1 MSDALCIVSVVRDF
15 EMYDRL
21 VRNNPNNAGAEFLP
35 FDNNAENKT
44 IPVRYNSFLNSYDY
58 SKEAWFVFCH
68 EDFQFLEPLSGK
80 LPTLDKGVIYGVFG
94 AKLRVPGV
102 GLQIDSNK
110 DGSDMSFRGSPVSKP
125 TTVDTIDCACLIVHS
140 SLVVKYGLRFDENLT
155 YDLYTEDF
163 GIAAQERYGIVT
175 KVLPIR
181 SHHYSYG
188 NVVQRFHDQLKY
200 LNEKYADVSRVYV
213 TTTCYAIG
221 NAARLPSVTTL
232 INSKRRIPLRW
243 LFYKKVSHK
252 GKLVI
257 KVLGIPVWGK
267 IKYSMSEWHQILPQR
282 KPFVL

>member
-1 MSDALCIVSVVRDF
+1 MIFVSVVRDF
-15 EMYDRL
+15 AMYDRL
-21 VRNNPNNAGAEFLP
+21 VRNNPSNAGAEFVA

-44 IPVRYNSFLNSYDY
+44 IPVRYNSFLDSYDY

-68 EDFQFLEPLSGK
+68 EDFQFLEPIAPK
-80 LPTLDKGVIYGVFG
+80 LESLDKGTIYGVFG

-110 DGSDMSFRGSPVSKP
+110 DGSDMSFRGAPVSGP

-140 SLVVKYGLRFDENLT
+140 SLVAKFGLRFDENLT

-163 GIAAQERYGIVT
+163 VIAAKEQYGIDT

-188 NVVQRFHDQLKY
+188 NVVQRFHDQLRY
-200 LNEKYADVSRVYV
+200 LNDKFATASRVYV

-221 NAARLPSVTTL
+221 NASGLQAVTDL
-232 INSKRRIPLRW
+232 INSRHRIPRKW
-243 LFYKKVSHK
+243 LFYRKVSHA
-252 GKLVI
+252 GRVTV
-257 KVLGIPVWGK
+257 KVLGIPVVSLK
-267 IKYSMSEWHQILPQR
+267 KYSFTDWHSTVR
-282 KPFVL
+282 T